1 MSDTFEER
9 PSDSPL
15 VTRVVLS
22 RAETDGVNLLPA
34 DGNCYMFLQTVKGKT
49 SVAVG
54 GPLTKAMF
62 LPVSEDT
69 QWIGVRFKLGAFMP
83 DLPPSKILDNVAF
96 LPVTG
101 RKTFWLNGSSWEFP
115 TFENFDT
122 FVERLVHQGLLVRDQ
137 LVEGV
142 LEDQRRTTSLR
153 SVQRRFLQVTG
164 LPYNAIR
171 QIERA
176 RNAMDLLQKGVS
188 IQDTVDQAG
197 YFDQPHLTRSLKQFI
212 GQTPAQIA
220 RLSQAEFQS
229 G

>member
-9 PSDSPL
+9 LSDSHL

-49 SVAVG
+49 SVAIG

-69 QWIGVRFKLGAFMP
+69 QWVGVRFKLGAFMP

-122 FVERLVHQGLLVRDQ
+122 FVDRLVHQGLLVRDQ

-176 RNAMDLLQKGVS
+176 RQAMELLQKGVS
-188 IQDTVDQAG
+188 ILDTVDQAG

-220 RLSQAEFQS
+220 RLSQSEFQS